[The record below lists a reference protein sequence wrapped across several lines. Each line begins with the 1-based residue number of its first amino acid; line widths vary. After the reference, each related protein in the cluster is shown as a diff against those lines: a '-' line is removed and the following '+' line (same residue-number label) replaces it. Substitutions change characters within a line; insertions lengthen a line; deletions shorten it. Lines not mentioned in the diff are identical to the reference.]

1 MNDANRKN
9 GNVSDPFGVPFQH
22 WLRRASNLGLILMM
36 GVSMSAYSDS
46 WKEEA
51 LLHDGSKVIVSRTQD
66 FGGRHELGQ
75 SPPIKEQTI
84 SFVLPNTRKQI
95 TFKNDYGE
103 DIGRANFM
111 LLALHILNGTPY
123 LVTAPNLC
131 LSYNK
136 WGRPNPPYVVFKH
149 DANTWQR
156 ISLEELPAEF
166 KDINLVINT
175 KSHAKT
181 IVSQSPVSAELVR
194 KLNGGLTQSEFKVIL
209 REPLERVQ
217 ERCGEMVYDGR
228 GGWHGIGWFNDNPS
242 GNPTRSAC
250 LKYCDIQKISMAYC
264 PCNKLFKEQ

>member
-1 MNDANRKN
+1 MRPLQYCLSRIT
-9 GNVSDPFGVPFQH
+9 NV
-22 WLRRASNLGLILMM
+22 GLILMM

-194 KLNGGLTQSEFKVIL
+194 KLNGSLTQPELKTIL
-209 REPLERVQ
+209 RESLPEERIK
-217 ERCGEMVYDGR
+217 EMCEEMIHYKC
-228 GGWHGIGWFNDNPS
+228 GWFGTNRD
-242 GNPTRSAC
+242 GAF
-250 LKYCDIQKISMAYC
+250 
-264 PCNKLFKEQ
+264 NKEFADRMCKK